1 MTEERAQA
9 EIQTAEAIERIL
21 CGEDDKYLRAAAWS
35 YARGLKDGARIMAQ
49 FRETGSMVRDLLKET
64 AV

>member
-1 MTEERAQA
+1 MTKERAQA

-35 YARGLKDGARIMAQ
+35 YARGLRDGARIMAQ
-49 FRETGSMVRDLLKET
+49 FRPDSSMLPGMMKET